1 MSLSSDRVI
10 ELLGLEPL
18 PHEGGM
24 WAQTW
29 RSPHGTAIYA
39 LLRPGDFSAL
49 HRLDGVEVYQFHAG
63 APLRMLLLH
72 PDGQV
77 AEPVLGVDLERG
89 QRPQVVVP
97 ARVWQG
103 SETTGEWTLFGT
115 TMAPPFSWEGF
126 ELGDREQLA
135 ALYPQVA
142 ERIRRLTRG

>member
-1 MSLSSDRVI
+1 MSLSADRVI

-18 PHEGGM
+18 PQEGGM

-49 HRLDGVEVYQFHAG
+49 HRLDGVEVYHFHAG

-77 AEPVLGVDLERG
+77 TEPVLGVDLEGG
-89 QRPQVVVP
+89 QRPQLVVP
-97 ARVWQG
+97 DGVWQG